1 MTDDEMMAEVGEGR
15 KIYGTGEGVFGAE
28 EEGPIDRGEHEARVK
43 EQMAT
48 DVKSK
53 ISNLLSGDREII
65 GYKDAL
71 RYLAENLSPG
81 LAAILCSLSARD
93 FAAFARKNGKRMPS
107 ALQRRNISA
116 AYVVAD
122 ILLSR
127 FPGGMV
133 QDWFVGYDE
142 YLYGVPAIELSRRP
156 EDVRI
161 AAMHLIAGGG

>member
-1 MTDDEMMAEVGEGR
+1 MT
-15 KIYGTGEGVFGAE
+15 E
-28 EEGPIDRGEHEARVK
+28 EFNEQEDTVDRGEHEARVK
-43 EQMAT
+43 EELAT
-48 DVKSK
+48 EVKAK

-65 GYKDAL
+65 DSKDAL
-71 RYLAENLSPG
+71 RYLAGNLGSA
-81 LAAILCSLSARD
+81 LAAILCSLSAKD
-93 FAAFARKNGKRMPS
+93 FAAFVRKNGKRRPS

-116 AYVVAD
+116 AYVIAD

-127 FPGGMV
+127 FSPGMV

-142 YLYGVPAIELSRRP
+142 YLYGVPAMELARRP